1 MGPRSHA
8 SHEDEFSETGLRSHD
23 RDRLAGDDRRMR
35 TTTEQNERTAS
46 RVRRA
51 TLRLAL
57 ATAVSSTAM
66 VVAAEVAH
74 ARIAVNHN
82 EAIGAEQP

>member
-1 MGPRSHA
+1 
-8 SHEDEFSETGLRSHD
+8 
-23 RDRLAGDDRRMR
+23 MR
-35 TTTEQNERTAS
+35 TTTEQNEPTAS

-57 ATAVSSTAM
+57 AAAVSSTAM
-66 VVAAEVAH
+66 VMAAEVAH

-82 EAIGAEQP
+82 EAVGTEQS